1 LILITGLTGA
11 QPAKPVLKPVGLSGL
26 SDKIPDQNGHSATTT
41 TTSTATAPVK
51 KVTFLERGLFSGKPK
66 VSSVFTPKFEHVKLA
81 LLDKLFPF
89 SENLVSDFYLR
100 RIHFLG
106 KQWCRL
112 IFFNRKI

>member
-26 SDKIPDQNGHSATTT
+26 SHKILDQNGHSTTT
-41 TTSTATAPVK
+41 TATAPVK
-51 KVTFLERGLFSGKPK
+51 KVTFFERGSFSGKPK
-66 VSSVFTPKFEHVKLA
+66 VSSVFTPSFKHLKLA
-81 LLDKLFPF
+81 LLNKLFPF

-106 KQWCRL
+106 KQ
-112 IFFNRKI
+112 